1 MLSTTARTISTQF
14 RAINYIITLNGN
26 KEDNS
31 DYKAKSLGRELS
43 LPITSNLFFTQI
55 STLFSVGEYGIFD

>member
-1 MLSTTARTISTQF
+1 MLSTTARTFSTQF
-14 RAINYIITLNGN
+14 RGINYIITLNGN

-31 DYKAKSLGRELS
+31 DYKAKCLGRELS

-55 STLFSVGEYGIFD
+55 STLFI